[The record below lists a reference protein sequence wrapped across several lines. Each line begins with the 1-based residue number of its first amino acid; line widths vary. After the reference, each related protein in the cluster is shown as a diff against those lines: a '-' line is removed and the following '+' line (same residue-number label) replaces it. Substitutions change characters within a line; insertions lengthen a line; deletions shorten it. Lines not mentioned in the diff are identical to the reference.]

1 MSLSI
6 LGQFALPV
14 TDADASETYYADVLG
29 LPKLFRFDNL
39 VFFDCA
45 GVRLM
50 LEGTDDPVQTCPGV
64 CHYFKVNDIE
74 QAVAD
79 LQSRGVTFEGQP
91 HLIAKMPDHELWM
104 TFFKDP
110 DGHTLALMEE
120 RRDAEQ
126 TGDDG

>member
-1 MSLSI
+1 MNLST

-14 TDADASETYYADVLG
+14 SDADRSEAFYGAALG
-29 LPKLFRFDNL
+29 LPKLFRFGSL

-50 LEGTDDPVQTCPGV
+50 LEGSSKSVQAAPGV
-64 CHYFKVNDIE
+64 CHYFKVEDIE
-74 QAVAD
+74 NAVAQ
-79 LQSRGVTFEGQP
+79 LKSRGVVFLDAP

-120 RRDAEQ
+120 RR
-126 TGDDG
+126 